1 MEKQNQP
8 HEVYRRA
15 AARPN
20 PPGPNPPRRKPPQ
33 GGSRRRAIALAAVC
47 VLAVVLTIVIVVL
60 AGRSQ
65 GPTEPAVPDVGESAG
80 AWAKNENGFYFNDA
94 GEVILAATSKGI
106 DVSKYQGQVDWEA
119 AQAAGVEFAILRC
132 GYGSEWNGEGEYN
145 QDDETWEYNADE
157 CTRLGI
163 SFGTYLYSYATTE
176 EQARLEADHVARL
189 LGLKAPDHEGLADY
203 TSKPYQLSLP
213 VYYDLEDAAITGLFP
228 EEMAH
233 LTSVFFEQLESY
245 GYTGE
250 QGIYASLNWT
260 RARLSDPAFDPWRD
274 NFWIA
279 RFNSTLG
286 YTGAYTMWQA
296 SYTEPGASYG
306 VQSETVDIDFVMEE
320 LRVTGFTDA
329 KVSGAEPSFTNDT
342 YQNILWLPNVKDKVT
357 MTTDEVTE
365 KEGGQRVFWQTS
377 DENVATVNKKGV
389 VTAVGEGSCT
399 LTATLADG
407 RQSVEVTVRVGPVDV
422 TIYATG
428 NLRGTADNGTVSLA
442 DVAALHA
449 DDPDSI
455 LLDAGG
461 SVQGA
466 ANTSLTG
473 GMDMLSS
480 MNYAGYDLQ
489 VFGAS
494 DLAFGAERLVEDA
507 AVTSGPSIAS
517 TLQNEDGTPLFYRST
532 SWSRN
537 RITNGLQEV
546 VQRAGKT
553 IGFFSLENAGVY
565 AHAQVSTAE
574 QSQIA
579 SEQVAALR
587 AKGAQAI
594 VCVAGA
600 ETAVDAE
607 TLAGLGVNAVL
618 TLNPDEATRTEH
630 GLTILNAAG
639 GLNSVAALT
648 LTFGTDGSITAAAE
662 TVAAASLQAAR
673 SSLSVDAQTAYD
685 STATGLTALAQGDE
699 SVRAQEL
706 FTFEENADAD
716 ETISFGNFVA
726 EVYLAYAE
734 GSRDAWTAQA
744 ALQDAALAVTEDM
757 TLTAVAGGV
766 SELEYGAV
774 TRGDLLDA
782 LPAGARLQ
790 LVCTTAEAV
799 SQLLDTGSVAET
811 YDDSLVPYYGEGNVL
826 LITDTDALANLSDQ
840 NYTILMD
847 YGDVFWDI
855 RMNINDR
862 TENFAQPFVLPEAPQ
877 YGAGRNG

>member
-1 MEKQNQP
+1 
-8 HEVYRRA
+8 
-15 AARPN
+15 
-20 PPGPNPPRRKPPQ
+20 
-33 GGSRRRAIALAAVC
+33 
-47 VLAVVLTIVIVVL
+47 
-60 AGRSQ
+60 
-65 GPTEPAVPDVGESAG
+65 
-80 AWAKNENGFYFNDA
+80 
-94 GEVILAATSKGI
+94 
-106 DVSKYQGQVDWEA
+106 
-119 AQAAGVEFAILRC
+119 
-132 GYGSEWNGEGEYN
+132 
-145 QDDETWEYNADE
+145 
-157 CTRLGI
+157 
-163 SFGTYLYSYATTE
+163 
-176 EQARLEADHVARL
+176 
-189 LGLKAPDHEGLADY
+189 
-203 TSKPYQLSLP
+203 
-213 VYYDLEDAAITGLFP
+213 
-228 EEMAH
+228 
-233 LTSVFFEQLESY
+233 
-245 GYTGE
+245 
-250 QGIYASLNWT
+250 
-260 RARLSDPAFDPWRD
+260 
-274 NFWIA
+274 
-279 RFNSTLG
+279 
-286 YTGAYTMWQA
+286 MWQA

-407 RQSVEVTVRVGPVDV
+407 RQSVDVTVRVGPVDV

-673 SSLSVDAQTAYD
+673 SSLSADAQTACD

-766 SELEYGAV
+766 SELEHGAV

-826 LITDTDALANLSDQ
+826 LITDTDTLANLSDQ